1 MSTTREQGLEVLRKL
16 LPDLP
21 FDDDGELPAGNGFAS
36 GLLDE
41 TLECVFGRVWTR
53 PGLDWRSRSLVTL
66 GILIALRAEG
76 ELRLHLSIA
85 QRNGLSRE
93 ELEEVIYHAAA
104 YAGFPAASAASR
116 IGQEVFD

>member
-41 TLECVFGRVWTR
+41 TLRVR
-53 PGLDWRSRSLVTL
+53 LRAGVDPSGPGL
-66 GILIALRAEG
+66 ALTQPGDA
-76 ELRLHLSIA
+76 
-85 QRNGLSRE
+85 RNPHR
-93 ELEEVIYHAAA
+93 V
-104 YAGFPAASAASR
+104 AGR
-116 IGQEVFD
+116 G